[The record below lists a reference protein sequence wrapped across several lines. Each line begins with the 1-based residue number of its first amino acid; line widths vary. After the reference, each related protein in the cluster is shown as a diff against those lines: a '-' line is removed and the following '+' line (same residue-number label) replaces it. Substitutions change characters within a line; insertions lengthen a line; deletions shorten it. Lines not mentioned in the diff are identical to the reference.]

1 MNNLFGYAVDQF
13 ERDYP
18 GVYAAYLSKCDKLS
32 AHSGDEKA
40 SCCTFACDV
49 CKTANCSGG
58 VDGCITNCPPD
69 DLGNIPT
76 GEDNSGVFR
85 NCVDKIPQGKCTGMD
100 DSNFKNCYTQKC
112 NNDVTC
118 ASDNDG
124 WFHNYC
130 TGEGDWPGHTNVQP
144 IQPDNGPN
152 YGPDPNV
159 GPGPNYGPDP
169 NVGPGPNYGPDPNVG
184 PGPNYGPDPNV
195 GPNNRR
201 VKPVKPINPINP
213 PPKVGMFANLTTPQ
227 VVGISIGA
235 IIILVL
241 LIMIIR
247 KLSAD
252 NTDGYS
258 Y

>member
-18 GVYAAYLSKCDKLS
+18 GVYAAYTSKCDKS
-32 AHSGDEKA
+32 SSHSSEQKTE
-40 SCCTFACDV
+40 CCKVACDV

-58 VDGCITNCPPD
+58 VSTCLLNCPPD
-69 DLGNIPT
+69 DLSNIPT
-76 GEDNSGVFR
+76 GEDNSAVFR

-100 DSNFKNCYTQKC
+100 DTNFKNCYTQKC

-144 IQPDNGPN
+144 VQPDNGPD

-159 GPGPNYGPDP
+159 GPGPDP
-169 NVGPGPNYGPDPNVG
+169 NVT
-184 PGPNYGPDPNV
+184 
-195 GPNNRR
+195 PNNRR
-201 VKPVKPINPINP
+201 VKPVKPINPINSP
-213 PPKVGMFANLTTPQ
+213 PQ
-227 VVGISIGA
+227 VGIFSNLSTLQIVTISVVI
-235 IIILVL
+235 IIILALIIL
-241 LIMIIR
+241 LVRNMNAR
-247 KLSAD
+247 KLISF
-252 NTDGYS
+252 Y
-258 Y
+258 

>member
-58 VDGCITNCPPD
+58 VDGCIRNCPPD

-85 NCVDKIPQGKCTGMD
+85 NCVDKIVQGKCTSMD

-144 IQPDNGPN
+144 DDGPN
-152 YGPDPNV
+152 YGPGPDYGPQP
-159 GPGPNYGPDP
+159 GPGPDYGPQP
-169 NVGPGPNYGPDPNVG
+169 GPGPDYGPQPG
-184 PGPNYGPDPNV
+184 PGPV
-195 GPNNRR
+195 
-201 VKPVKPINPINP
+201 VNP
-213 PPKVGMFANLTTPQ
+213 PQKVGMFANLTTPQ

-241 LIMIIR
+241 LIMIIG
-247 KLSAD
+247 KLSA
-252 NTDGYS
+252 NNVDGYS